1 MILQQVFPCTDDNV
15 VKMIP
20 IHKDARK
27 QIKMMYYARQSSS
40 RLAALVGVYG
50 DTGKLSRNTGYV
62 ICPLQ
67 HRPPPSFWIF
77 L

>member
-1 MILQQVFPCTDDNV
+1 
-15 VKMIP
+15 MIP

-40 RLAALVGVYG
+40 RLAAIVGVY
-50 DTGKLSRNTGYV
+50 GKLSRNTGYV

-67 HRPPPSFWIF
+67 HCPPPSFWIF